1 MSKNE
6 QDIMIPQNILNRK
19 VKFIFTLCGIWPG
32 ISCVLFYRMFWIIT
46 MTIAISY
53 LLSYLLAHLYTAE
66 LMDLIDCLC
75 LMLAH
80 IKVISKCFIFWLNQ
94 KSLIEILTLMAEDWD
109 DCTDNDI
116 SMRETSKKAKLSDR
130 LVNAIFILHTTTVSA
145 YCIGLFLSDM
155 DITDQMIELPFI
167 GKLKVPFHINTQRVY
182 KLTIVAQSL
191 HMILCGWVA
200 GITNVLLL
208 TLTLHTASQID
219 ILRYWITQL
228 TSCESK
234 LIVITIKK
242 IIQKHQKIV
251 TFSEN
256 IECLYTYI
264 ALVQFVSNT
273 VMICSLGFLIVTAI
287 GNPNA
292 MEQIMKS
299 LLFYTIT
306 NLEAFIFCFAGEYMS
321 NKSKEI
327 GVAAY
332 NSTWY
337 DLKSKDSRVLLFVML
352 RSQKQL
358 TLTAGK
364 MMDLSLESFKNIM
377 SASGSYLSML
387 LAMQ

>member
-1 MSKNE
+1 
-6 QDIMIPQNILNRK
+6 
-19 VKFIFTLCGIWPG
+19 
-32 ISCVLFYRMFWIIT
+32 

-208 TLTLHTASQID
+208 TL
-219 ILRYWITQL
+219 
-228 TSCESK
+228 
-234 LIVITIKK
+234 
-242 IIQKHQKIV
+242 
-251 TFSEN
+251 
-256 IECLYTYI
+256 
-264 ALVQFVSNT
+264 
-273 VMICSLGFLIVTAI
+273 AI

-364 MMDLSLESFKNIM
+364 MMDLSLESFKNKAKLFQIM